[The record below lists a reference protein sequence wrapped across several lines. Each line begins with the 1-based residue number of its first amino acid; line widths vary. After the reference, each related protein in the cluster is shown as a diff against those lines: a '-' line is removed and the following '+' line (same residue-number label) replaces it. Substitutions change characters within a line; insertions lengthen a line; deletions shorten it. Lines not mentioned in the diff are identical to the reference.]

1 MQILGIIRTQATK
14 MMGNVRHCSLLIVVI
29 VLCLVS
35 IYTSYLQYNIALL
48 NLMHQEEPFE
58 KFYQLD
64 HESTKY
70 KKNINV
76 LHKTDFKNSSR
87 CHNSTT
93 SIRSQNS
100 LSSFKHQSTLE
111 NERKI
116 WISMGLCFSKNTEL
130 YGKRNYPYA
139 QVTPLAIILWYHFFP
154 NINVIIYLVY
164 DKNEIEDRKRLY
176 EEQLKQ
182 TKAEI
187 RWVKSDDINCVS
199 KSQLIRMWA
208 FQEPMIKD
216 DDIIINVDVNLFVA
230 TSRILDPISNNPDLK
245 VWNFQW
251 HRSAFVN
258 TSIGE
263 TFNQNLMSAKSKGR
277 YFFY

>member
-1 MQILGIIRTQATK
+1 
-14 MMGNVRHCSLLIVVI
+14 
-29 VLCLVS
+29 
-35 IYTSYLQYNIALL
+35 
-48 NLMHQEEPFE
+48 MHQEEPIQ
-58 KFYQLD
+58 KFYQLKD
-64 HESTKY
+64 RSTKY
-70 KKNINV
+70 TEKDNV
-76 LHKTDFKNSSR
+76 LQKTDLKNSSR

-93 SIRSQNS
+93 SIISHNS
-100 LSSFKHQSTLE
+100 LSNFKHQSTFE

-187 RWVKSDDINCVS
+187 RWVKSGDMNCVS

-230 TSRILDPISNNPDLK
+230 TSKILDPIFNNPDLK

-263 TFNQNLMSAKSKGR
+263 TFNQNLMSAKSEGR